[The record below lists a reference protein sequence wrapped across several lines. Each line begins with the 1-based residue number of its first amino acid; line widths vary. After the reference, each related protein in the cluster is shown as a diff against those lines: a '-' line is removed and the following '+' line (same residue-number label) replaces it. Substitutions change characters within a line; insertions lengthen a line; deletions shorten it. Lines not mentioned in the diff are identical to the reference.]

1 MNLQKGIAPLISI
14 LIGLIVVAGFG
25 FMFISFPSDP
35 TSKSEEPAEET
46 TEVGSAIIPKS
57 ESISEVSKTSPPGTS
72 DSEDVVNEEVPD
84 VPTQTENS
92 LLAIL
97 EGEID
102 RLIEDGLLIGID
114 HYEKLRARLDAL
126 TGTEDKGVIARVD
139 EKLIFVIE
147 PEELAINTSSPGA
160 PERTCVS
167 NTNPVFTHDITD
179 VWRISQITPPGNI
192 SSDGGVTSHSYI
204 DIADGK
210 QVPVY
215 APVDMR
221 LGNGAF
227 YIENGL
233 LGYILWF
240 QVSCEV
246 TIKFDHI
253 AEPVDAIR
261 IAFPSVPQSGTRDNI
276 LNEDGNAVLKAGD
289 LIGHT
294 SGTSEAH
301 NWDFGVYNTS
311 IFPNPVTSGIANL
324 DDLDKG
330 ADCGYD
336 YFSSELRQA
345 YRDLFVYDASM
356 GSLGIIPYCSI

>member
-1 MNLQKGIAPLISI
+1 MNSQKGFAPFI
-14 LIGLIVVAGFG
+14 LIIIVVAILGVGAGIFVFLG
-25 FMFISFPSDP
+25 EPEPVSPIIDEGQVSE
-35 TSKSEEPAEET
+35 KSEEIEET
-46 TEVGSAIIPKS
+46 PKEVVETIPEEIIQDS
-57 ESISEVSKTSPPGTS
+57 VS
-72 DSEDVVNEEVPD
+72 NI
-84 VPTQTENS
+84 PTQTEIAR
-92 LLAIL
+92 LTIL

-102 RLIEDGLLIGID
+102 QLIEDGVLIELS
-114 HYEKLRARLDAL
+114 HYERLRGRLDAL
-126 TGTEDKGVIARVD
+126 VGTEDKGVIARVD
-139 EKLIFVIE
+139 EKLIFLIE
-147 PEELAINTSSPGA
+147 PEELAINTSSSGT
-160 PERTCVS
+160 PERTCAS
-167 NTNPVFTHDITD
+167 NANPVFTSDITD

-204 DIADGK
+204 DIADEK

-246 TIKFDHI
+246 TIKLDHI
-253 AEPVDAIR
+253 AEPVDAIK
-261 IAFPSVPQSGTRDNI
+261 IAFPSVPQSGTSDNI
-276 LNEDGNAVLKAGD
+276 LNEDGNAVFKAGD

-294 SGTSEAH
+294 SGTSQAH

-311 IFPNPVTSGIANL
+311 IFPNPVTNGIANL

-345 YRDLFVYDASM
+345 YRDLFAYNASM

>member
-1 MNLQKGIAPLISI
+1 MFVSFPENTVNETESLNESDEQLIVDLEIAAPIVKEETAESPDAEETIQDKVPDTPAQVEIAPL
-14 LIGLIVVAGFG
+14 
-25 FMFISFPSDP
+25 
-35 TSKSEEPAEET
+35 T
-46 TEVGSAIIPKS
+46 
-57 ESISEVSKTSPPGTS
+57 
-72 DSEDVVNEEVPD
+72 
-84 VPTQTENS
+84 
-92 LLAIL
+92 IL

-126 TGTEDKGVIARVD
+126 AGTEDKGVIARVD

-147 PEELAINTSSPGA
+147 PEELATNTSSPGA

-167 NTNPVFTHDITD
+167 NTNPVFTNDITD

-253 AEPVDAIR
+253 AKPIDVIKS
-261 IAFPSVPQSGTRDNI
+261 AFPSEPQLGTRDNI

-311 IFPNPVTSGIANL
+311 IFPNPVTIDIENL
-324 DDLDKG
+324 EELDKW